1 MAFDPSII
9 LGYKGVEIPNQ
20 LAQYAQMAQVEN
32 AQQQNALAQ
41 FQLGAARRAEQ
52 GQTALGQ
59 AYGEFYGGGAGGAG
73 MGGVPGA
80 APGEIS
86 YDAMS
91 NSIVNKLSKT
101 APHLIP
107 GELAKIA
114 EMKQKALLTKETQ
127 GKIDAQAA
135 AQIDKSLSVFRQ
147 AVPAINDADSAVRY
161 IKAQYA
167 DPVLGKVAVRFKPL
181 EQTIEETIQRFSTPE
196 GIRQWKIENAGI
208 TGDKLIDMMRQTTQT
223 TDLGGQV
230 RERKMDYFG
239 NPVGEPTFTQKTPT
253 VGDVTGQQRLAF
265 DKAKF
270 AWEKANPN
278 KTIHEDANGL
288 LAIDNRT
295 GVATPVVYGSTGI
308 QPAPIAAPG
317 ASMMRQP
324 PPAASTNQRIPAIP
338 GMTSV
343 LDQVAVPNSAMPLP
357 AEGGMRVPGAP
368 VGGKERNLPEHF
380 VKTDMQLANL
390 AGSVNA
396 FKTEVAKNKNTGA
409 KWLPTGEDTANMEA
423 KYISLLMGVKDLY
436 TLGALTGPDL
446 SLIEAQITNP
456 SSWSGKFTTRAGFNA
471 QIKVIEDMVQRGAT
485 NLENTYGRVPKG
497 TKKALESLPIGSGIS
512 GATPNNPL
520 GLTIP
525 GGR

>member
-1 MAFDPSII
+1 MPLDPSIA
-9 LGYKGVEIPNQ
+9 LGVRPIEIPNQ

-59 AYGEFYGGGAGGAG
+59 AYGEFYGGGAG

-343 LDQVAVPNSAMPLP
+343 LDQT
-357 AEGGMRVPGAP
+357 GAP
-368 VGGKERNLPEHF
+368 LVAQDSERMPGMPVAGKGQNLTESQGNATAF
-380 VKTDMQLANL
+380 GLRMKEANSILENL
-390 AGSVNA
+390 AKKG
-396 FKTEVAKNKNTGA
+396 
-409 KWLPTGEDTANMEA
+409 
-423 KYISLLMGVKDLY
+423 
-436 TLGALTGPDL
+436 TL
-446 SLIEAQITNP
+446 
-456 SSWSGKFTTRAGFNA
+456 
-471 QIKVIEDMVQRGAT
+471 RGANIEST
-485 NLENTYGRVPKG
+485 PFIG
-497 TKKALESLPIGSGIS
+497 ESLGKILPSVLGGTSAVQQQVNQAKSNFITAVLRKES
-512 GATPNNPL
+512 GATILDSEFDREDKKYFPQVNDSDAVIKQKDTARKLAIKAMEYQAGPGAKNIQKYQPSGGIPGANANDPL
-520 GLTIP
+520 GLGF